1 MFNFIYNYLF
11 SKGIIWQQIESFDF
25 FIKSDLK
32 KILNNKNL
40 GFFSPKSIS
49 KISYSSIKVQNA
61 VFLKKNFEYTITPT
75 ECRQRDITYSS
86 QLYVN
91 LKFKI
96 LGKVFSFSNF
106 NLCKIPLMLQS
117 KNCILS
123 GKTGNFFES
132 LKECSVDPGGYFII
146 RGTEKIIL
154 IQEQL
159 TINRI
164 FIESD
169 SCKCPCAI
177 IITNGNLF
185 KLKNILVLKKRK
197 LFFRHKIFIEDI
209 PLIVIFRYFKF
220 GDNNDLIQL
229 IGRELETL
237 LKSSFQDSEW
247 VKILT
252 KEQASSYLI
261 KRIDDRFLKKTSI
274 NLISYKKESSFK
286 NKDIL
291 TKLFNENILVN
302 ITSEKQNNI
311 VDYDKGVFL
320 SIMTRRLFIAMNR
333 PDYTDIKDYYGNKRV
348 ELAGDLIGILFD
360 DLFTRANR
368 EFKKQLT
375 FYTEKKKKKYFF
387 DLNKS
392 FRSDIISNGI
402 EMAFIT
408 GNWSIKKY
416 RVERSGITQAISR
429 ANQLS
434 CLSNLTKIISS
445 CEKTRRGVGPRA
457 LHSSQWGL
465 ICPSDTPE
473 GESCGLV
480 KSLTLLAH
488 VSTKENSYFVKWFIH
503 NLGVCEINFLNSEL
517 SLKNIKLATVFIN
530 GNIVGFH
537 PYPPK
542 FLFTF
547 RFLRR
552 SGLIG
557 KYTSIFW
564 NSLLKSVYI
573 TTDSGRICRPFIVVN
588 SGKIGLKEK
597 EVSVIKET
605 GFYWKDFLRDGI
617 IEFLDTNEENN
628 ALIVS
633 TKEKIN
639 AETTHM
645 EFSPLIILGLCASTI
660 PLCNHNQ
667 SPRNTYQCAMGK
679 QSSGTVSFNQNYRTD
694 TLLSILTYPQKSLV
708 KTKTLSLLGIDKLP
722 TGTNTYVCVM
732 SFSGYD
738 LEDSIVLNKESI
750 SRGFSRTTLVRKHK
764 IIFRDIETIKNKEYM
779 EEIYNCWENKS
790 PELDYKKKETG
801 VENVK
806 KKDLESIKP
815 TKENDK
821 KIQYKVKSNW
831 MLNHVVYTTDLNG
844 SHFIKLILRQTRK
857 PEIGDK
863 FSSRHG
869 QKGVCGLICPQE
881 NLPFSVNGMIPDLI
895 MNPHGFPSRMTIG
908 KLIEL
913 ISGKNSLLRGNFFN
927 GTAFCG
933 KNISEF
939 NTILRNIGLSS
950 DGKEF
955 FICGLTGEPLQQEVF
970 CGPVHYQRLKHM
982 VKDKIHARSR
992 GNRSCLTRQPI
1003 EGRSKG
1009 GGLRFGEMERDCVVG
1024 FGCSELLTER
1034 LMLSSDVFLAN
1045 FDYYTGL
1052 MASEDLSNQNVK
1064 IKLPYACKL
1073 LFQELQSMNI
1083 TPKLN
1088 LKNKN
1093 FFFGEF

>member
-1 MFNFIYNYLF
+1 M
-11 SKGIIWQQIESFDF
+11 
-25 FIKSDLK
+25 KSDLK
-32 KILNNKNL
+32 KILNTKNL
-40 GFFSPKSIS
+40 RIFSPNSNY
-49 KISYSSIKVQNA
+49 KINYSSIKIQNA
-61 VFLKKNFEYTITPT
+61 VFLKKNFEYSITPM
-75 ECRQRDITYSS
+75 ECRQRDVTYSS
-86 QLYVN
+86 HLYVN
-91 LKFKI
+91 LKFKVF
-96 LGKVFSFSNF
+96 GKIFSFNNF

-123 GKTGNFFES
+123 GKTGVFFKTI
-132 LKECSVDPGGYFII
+132 KECSVDPGGYFIV
-146 RGTEKIIL
+146 RGNEKIIL

-159 TINRI
+159 TLNRI
-164 FIESD
+164 FIEID
-169 SCKCPCAI
+169 SCNCPCAI
-177 IITNGNLF
+177 IITNGISS
-185 KLKNILVLKKRK
+185 KLKNIIVLKNRK

-220 GDNNDLIQL
+220 DNNRDLCEL
-229 IGRELETL
+229 IGIELKNL
-237 LKSSFQDSEW
+237 IKSSLHESKLDSL
-247 VKILT
+247 IT

-261 KRIDDRFLKKTSI
+261 KRIDERFSKKI
-274 NLISYKKESSFK
+274 RPNFISYKKESSFK
-286 NKDIL
+286 NQDIL
-291 TKLFNENILVN
+291 IGLFNENILVN
-302 ITSEKQNNI
+302 INEKKLKNI
-311 VDYDKGVFL
+311 IDYHKGIFL
-320 SIMTRRLFIAMNR
+320 TVMTRRLFIGMNR
-333 PDYTDIKDYYGNKRV
+333 SDYTDTKDYYGNKRV

-360 DLFTRANR
+360 DLFSRANR
-368 EFKKQLT
+368 EFKKQLILN
-375 FYTEKKKKKYFF
+375 TEKHKKEYFF

-392 FRSDIISNGI
+392 FRSDIITNGI

-416 RVERSGITQAISR
+416 RIERSGVTQAISR
-429 ANQLS
+429 ANQIS
-434 CLSNLTKIISS
+434 CLSNITKIISS
-445 CEKTRRGVGPRA
+445 CEKTRRGAGPRA

-488 VSTKENSYFVKWFIH
+488 ISIMENSRFVKWLTHSIGITR
-503 NLGVCEINFLNSEL
+503 LGYLHSQLPE
-517 SLKNIKLATVFIN
+517 KNIRISTIFIN
-530 GNIVGFH
+530 GKIVGYH
-537 PYPPK
+537 NYPPK
-542 FLFTF
+542 LLYTF

-552 SGLIG
+552 VGLIG

-564 NSLLKSVYI
+564 NNILKNVYI
-573 TTDSGRICRPFIVVN
+573 NTDSGRICRPFIIVS
-588 SGKIGLKEK
+588 SGKIRLKEK
-597 EVSVIKET
+597 DISIIKKA
-605 GFYWKDFLRDGI
+605 GFYWKDFLRDGTL
-617 IEFLDTNEENN
+617 EFLDTNEENN
-628 ALIVS
+628 ASIAS
-633 TKEKIN
+633 TKDKIN
-639 AETTHM
+639 TETTHM
-645 EFSPLIILGLCASTI
+645 ELSPLVILGLCASTI

-679 QSSGTVSFNQNYRTD
+679 QSSGTISFNQHHRTD
-694 TLLSILTYPQKSLV
+694 TLLSVLTYPQKSLV
-708 KTKTLSLLGIDKLP
+708 KTKTLNLLGIDKLP

-750 SRGFSRTTLVRKHK
+750 LRGFSRTTLIRKHK
-764 IIFRDIETIKNKEYM
+764 IIFRDTESIKNKEYM
-779 EEIYNCWENKS
+779 EEIYKCWGGEKSNITCGENKKGQS
-790 PELDYKKKETG
+790 PCIKENFYTTS
-801 VENVK
+801 K
-806 KKDLESIKP
+806 T

-831 MLNHVVYTTDLNG
+831 MINHILYTNDVNG
-844 SHFIKLILRQTRK
+844 SHFIKLILRQTRR

-881 NLPFSVNGMIPDLI
+881 NLPFSVGGMIPDLI

-913 ISGKNSLLRGNFFN
+913 IGGKNSLLRGNFFN

-939 NTILRNIGLSS
+939 NSILRNIGFSS

-955 FICGLTGEPLQQEVF
+955 LICGLTGEPLKQEVF

-1052 MASEDLSNQNVK
+1052 MALEDSSKQNVK

-1093 FFFGEF
+1093 FFFDEF